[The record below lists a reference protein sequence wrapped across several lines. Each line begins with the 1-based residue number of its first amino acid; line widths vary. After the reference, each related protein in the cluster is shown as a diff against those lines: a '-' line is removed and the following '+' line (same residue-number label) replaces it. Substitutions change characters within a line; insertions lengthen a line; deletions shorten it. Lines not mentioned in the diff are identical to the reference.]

1 MQFCNLSDIITI
13 ANITKCNFLKAVT
26 VIFTDLD
33 PQELFEKINNKYVKK
48 ICDFLKGNKLAV
60 KIASIVIV
68 GISVVA
74 IAAATT
80 GVTFGFN
87 VKYSGMIL
95 GTVGSCS
102 VCDDARSIAVEN
114 VSSENAE
121 GAICSPKL
129 SLTLTVANR
138 LDDAAKVADALIEYS
153 DDIVSGSA
161 LIVNGETVAC
171 VQASGLDKLLDAR
184 LMSYYIEGA
193 ENEAEFVDNVKF
205 ETGYYLSDE
214 LSDITEVET
223 IVNSLQVKTISRFN
237 TDVSIPYS
245 TTKVKT
251 DTRPMGYYEVTTE
264 GKKGINRKSAVV
276 ESING
281 EEKSRTEVAAQVIS
295 EPVNRVITI
304 GTAAVKVSS
313 SEKTNVTSAGFICPI
328 ERGKF
333 TISSYYGD
341 GRNHKAIDL
350 AANKGVAIFA
360 AAGGTVT
367 YAGYD
372 GDYGYNVI
380 VDHGNGIKTRYAHAS
395 YLTVSRG
402 QAVSQGDMIAAV
414 GSTGYSTGNHLHFE
428 VIING
433 TRVNPAPYIGLN

>member
-1 MQFCNLSDIITI
+1 M
-13 ANITKCNFLKAVT
+13 T

-48 ICDFLKGNKLAV
+48 ICNFLKGNKLAV

-264 GKKGINRKSAVV
+264 GKKGINRKSVVV

-313 SEKTNVTSAGFICPI
+313 SEKTNVTSAGFMCPI

>member
-1 MQFCNLSDIITI
+1 M
-13 ANITKCNFLKAVT
+13 T

-48 ICDFLKGNKLAV
+48 ICNFLKGNKLAV

-74 IAAATT
+74 IAVAIT

-95 GTVGSCS
+95 GTVGSRS

-264 GKKGINRKSAVV
+264 GKKGINRKSVVV

-304 GTAAVKVSS
+304 GAAVVKVSS